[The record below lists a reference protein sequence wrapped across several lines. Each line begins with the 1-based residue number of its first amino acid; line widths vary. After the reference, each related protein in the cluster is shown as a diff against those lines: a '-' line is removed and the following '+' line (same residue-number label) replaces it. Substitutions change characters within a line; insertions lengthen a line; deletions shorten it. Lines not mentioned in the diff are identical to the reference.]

1 MGRFDKL
8 KETFNKSVDSVKN
21 SAQNLAESVK
31 EVDLKEIADNV
42 KNKAEEITNS
52 AKEMNAEKLKDS
64 MKEMGKKAATAV
76 MEFQKNSKETD
87 RAAKEALKE
96 TESEEFLVTNE
107 DALKLVYLLM
117 SVDKSISSVEVEKFN
132 SIAMDMTD
140 NNADM
145 KNAVV
150 VSCAK
155 NLKGVEEEDH
165 YDTVRDLVGEALRHS
180 KESKEGT
187 IQPKVLLW
195 NLLTIA
201 YSDASYPEEEKKIIR
216 YISKTLGIDKSIAP
230 EMESAIHTM
239 IDIENEEIT
248 LKNSDKKYSLIEAE
262 LNELTDR
269 KTAIMNGV
277 HELLLD

>member
-96 TESEEFLVTNE
+96 TESEDFLVTNE
-107 DALKLVYLLM
+107 DALKLV
-117 SVDKSISSVEVEKFN
+117 
-132 SIAMDMTD
+132 
-140 NNADM
+140 
-145 KNAVV
+145 
-150 VSCAK
+150 
-155 NLKGVEEEDH
+155 
-165 YDTVRDLVGEALRHS
+165 
-180 KESKEGT
+180 
-187 IQPKVLLW
+187 
-195 NLLTIA
+195 
-201 YSDASYPEEEKKIIR
+201 
-216 YISKTLGIDKSIAP
+216 
-230 EMESAIHTM
+230 
-239 IDIENEEIT
+239 
-248 LKNSDKKYSLIEAE
+248 
-262 LNELTDR
+262 
-269 KTAIMNGV
+269 
-277 HELLLD
+277 

>member
-31 EVDLKEIADNV
+31 EVDLKEIAGNV

-155 NLKGVEEEDH
+155 NLKGIEEEDH
-165 YDTVRDLVGEALRHS
+165 YDTVRDMVSEALRHS
-180 KESKEGT
+180 KECKEGT

-239 IDIENEEIT
+239 IAIENEEIT

-269 KTAIMNGV
+269 KTVIMNGV